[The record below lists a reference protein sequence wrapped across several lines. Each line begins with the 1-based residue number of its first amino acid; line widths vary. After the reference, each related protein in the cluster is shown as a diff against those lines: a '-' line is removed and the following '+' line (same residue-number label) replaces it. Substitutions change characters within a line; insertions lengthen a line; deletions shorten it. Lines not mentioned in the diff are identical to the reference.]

1 MKRNNEKSGM
11 VQWLINHKILVC
23 IFLGVLYWGYI
34 CVFGWIGRN
43 DSKLIEELGY
53 VSQIISGFFVIIGTV
68 IAVAQYVSNS
78 NIARNE
84 ADKQRKMEAARMAD
98 EFRKNVIPMISRL
111 SIAFTSDKLQKEV
124 IEYLDNAK
132 LVHFDKD
139 EVERLFPEKRY
150 MQLRALVAQHF
161 LLRTSDE
168 FRKLTNKYKNDKD
181 ITIEERKELSEQMTQ
196 YVFEAT
202 MELGAL
208 SMELSNSLEYMCI
221 CFNTNI
227 ADDETVYQSLHAVF
241 FKAVHMIY
249 IFTFDANE
257 NEYDRLFYNIML
269 LYKKWKKINQEKK
282 LEEEN
287 DKEKLEEE
295 MNSLKTLYHEKI
307 TVRTQCE

>member
-1 MKRNNEKSGM
+1 M